1 VPLHAGDNRKR
12 HIESVSLIIRD
23 DDCGVNEKIPSKTAH
38 SPSVMNK
45 SNGFSVLGR
54 KGGSLLGGGLKQT

>member
-1 VPLHAGDNRKR
+1 MPIHAGDNRKR

-23 DDCGVNEKIPSKTAH
+23 DDGWANENIPSKAAH